1 MRHAPAKRDSRGFTL
16 LELLVVLLIMGLFVG
31 LVSTVVRPDDRGR
44 LRVEAERLAQLL
56 DLAVEESRLTGR
68 PIAWTGDVPGYRFW
82 RMDENTGWIEVHDSD
97 LLHRRNL
104 PPGMRIAGLRVED
117 MPARDAMRLEF
128 APWGM
133 APSFSI
139 ELSLG
144 DARLTVSASPTGEI
158 RVLPS
163 EGA

>member
-1 MRHAPAKRDSRGFTL
+1 MRRAPAARGSCGFTL

-31 LVSTVVRPDDRGR
+31 LVSAVVRPDDRGR

-56 DLAVEESRLTGR
+56 DLAAEESRLTGR
-68 PIAWTGDVPGYRFW
+68 SIAWTGDAPGYRFW
-82 RMDENTGWIEVHDSD
+82 RMGENTDWIEVHDSD
-97 LLHRRNL
+97 LLRRRSL
-104 PPGMRIAGLRVED
+104 PPGMRIAGLRVEN

-139 ELSLG
+139 DLSLG
-144 DARLTVSASPTGEI
+144 DARLTVVSSPTGEI
-158 RVLPS
+158 RVLPA